1 MSSTTDYKWNEEF
14 VSQKAQIRAWLLDG
28 HTLTPLEALRM
39 FGSLRLS
46 AIIFDLREDGLPIV
60 TEKIQVAPR
69 KRVAEYSLQK
79 DYIKSLT
86 NQN

>member
-1 MSSTTDYKWNEEF
+1 MSTMDYEWNDEF
-14 VSQKAQIRAWLLDG
+14 VSQKARVRAWLLEG

-46 AIIFDLREDGLPIV
+46 AIIFDLREEGLPIV

-69 KRVAEYSLQK
+69 KRVAEYSLPK
-79 DYIKSLT
+79 EFLSSLEIKL
-86 NQN
+86 